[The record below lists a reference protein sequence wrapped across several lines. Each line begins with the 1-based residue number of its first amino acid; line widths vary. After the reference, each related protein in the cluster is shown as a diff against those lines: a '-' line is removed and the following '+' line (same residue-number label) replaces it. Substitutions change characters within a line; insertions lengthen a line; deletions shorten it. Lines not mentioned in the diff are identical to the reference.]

1 MRTAQ
6 VIEINGSLS
15 KFLRIGGK
23 IHVLSDA
30 ESSKD
35 FIDIFYQSL
44 SGKSVKGVLNI
55 KNAELL
61 PVERLCRNYVVNF
74 QNSSPVMLYVKGA
87 EDKLISVHYNTET
100 REVSMFYVG
109 PSPTATATDARECC
123 EYCGYKLKA
132 PTSFVGT
139 LKKIVRNSLP
149 NVLQKEEDFE
159 HVNGSLFEKDYD
171 LFEKKGNVFFPVSIE
186 MARVKGHLEHDECNN
201 VFYYV
206 DFDGE
211 VILDKKWVALV
222 YGENCSFNVCGKEF
236 KFTKEELDKI
246 SRDEDDEDNE

>member
-23 IHVLSDA
+23 IFVLKDA
-30 ESSKD
+30 ETSQP

-74 QNSSPVMLYVKGA
+74 AEADTVMLYIRGEEEKL
-87 EDKLISVHYNTET
+87 LISRYNPET
-100 REVSMFYVG
+100 RDIAMGYYLDG
-109 PSPTATATDARECC
+109 DPTGADASL
-123 EYCGYKLKA
+123 YCGYRLRA
-132 PTSFVGT
+132 PAFLLAT

-171 LFEKKGNVFFPVSIE
+171 LFEKNGNVFFPISIE